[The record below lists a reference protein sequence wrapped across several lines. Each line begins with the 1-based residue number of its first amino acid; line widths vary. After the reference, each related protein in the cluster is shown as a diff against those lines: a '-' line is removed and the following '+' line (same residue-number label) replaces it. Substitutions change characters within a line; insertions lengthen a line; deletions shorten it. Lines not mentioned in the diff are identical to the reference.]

1 MEADDFID
9 SFLDVPRITH
19 IVSGSAVEAEM
30 AKISQVLS
38 DVMLDWAKRVDA
50 VRLIKDGVL

>member
-9 SFLDVPRITH
+9 SFLDVPRISH
-19 IVSGSAVEAEM
+19 VVSGPAVEQEM
-30 AKISQVLS
+30 VRINQILS

-50 VRLIKDGVL
+50 VGCA